1 MEEKSMRGRARSSWT
16 WSALSSDSLCTL
28 IPTELAT
35 SSVAAAT
42 CISWIREKWLARN
55 MEMKVHDNSRA
66 IPVKE
71 LSLHSIPANKD
82 SHGSKA
88 CSLHFRNLYY
98 EASRILQYCT
108 KYMFILLSTIS
119 SIMHTNA
126 LEAFSIPTRRKHSQ
140 SRWQEGKLTC
150 NLRHCWTTC
159 SNSLSSCT
167 HRTVCKK
174 LETREK
180 EGPNKTK
187 WLEHHHRFCSK
198 SHSCI
203 SQQTCKFPQDSKTT
217 YDIPSFYKIQSI
229 CSCHE
234 ASKIQPSPLT
244 TCHLHQL
251 LSYLCTNAIS
261 LSTLQFR

>member
-1 MEEKSMRGRARSSWT
+1 MYFNSYWIGHLFRSCCHMHFMDPWEMTCKKHGNESPRQLT
-16 WSALSSDSLCTL
+16 GNSCEGAQ
-28 IPTELAT
+28 PTQ
-35 SSVAAAT
+35 
-42 CISWIREKWLARN
+42 
-55 MEMKVHDNSRA
+55 
-66 IPVKE
+66 
-71 LSLHSIPANKD
+71 HSCQQD
-82 SHGSKA
+82 SHGSKPY
-88 CSLHFRNLYY
+88 SLHFRNLYI

-108 KYMFILLSTIS
+108 NYMFILLRTIS
-119 SIMHTNA
+119 SIMHTKA